1 MSYAVLCGLAAFAF
15 AGTIIQWVWIWVLIK
30 KLFSVEEKLYCELAK
45 FAQQIPT
52 NHAKNAGY
60 DAAPKV

>member
-15 AGTIIQWVWIWVLIK
+15 AGTVIQWVWIWVLIK

-45 FAQQIPT
+45 FAQQIPA

-60 DAAPKV
+60 NATPKI

>member
-15 AGTIIQWVWIWVLIK
+15 AGTVIQWVWIWVLIK
-30 KLFSVEEKLYCELAK
+30 KLFSVEEKLYCELVK
-45 FAQQIPT
+45 FAQQIPAD
-52 NHAKNAGY
+52 HAKNAGY